1 MDRVEQLGSER
12 RKSAEICYSSFKCS
26 IDLYVVV
33 CEHEISSRTGVSW
46 LSRIDFMQTVI
57 LANARQR
64 GPATHRHA
72 VAIANIRWFRAM
84 AWRALRDGGPQGVLR
99 AANARAAAHIVLRH
113 ARRDALV
120 NRLVTDALAG
130 G

>member
-1 MDRVEQLGSER
+1 MKTISLDGS
-12 RKSAEICYSSFKCS
+12 
-26 IDLYVVV
+26 
-33 CEHEISSRTGVSW
+33 
-46 LSRIDFMQTVI
+46 
-57 LANARQR
+57 RQR
-64 GPATHRHA
+64 GPATHRHV

-99 AANARAAAHIVLRH
+99 AANARAAARIVLRQ

-120 NRLVTDALAG
+120 NRLATDALAIG